1 MKNITYFTL
10 SCVLIILIN
19 GCAGYKPIFSPTNLK
34 FEISDYTITGDQTIG
49 NKIYSKLYR
58 ASNVK
63 QNEKN
68 IMNIDIS
75 IDVLK
80 NKKATIKNS
89 SGKILEYKISLD
101 TTIEVSDSLTDD
113 NLFNKKFISSTTYK
127 VQDQYYDTVKLE
139 NKSIENLVNKTY
151 EEIFIKLSEV
161 FLKNDN

>member
-10 SCVLIILIN
+10 SCVLIILIS

-89 SGKILEYKISLD
+89 SGKILEYKIFLD

-113 NLFNKKFISSTTYK
+113 NLFNDCINPFLFKIVPILNDLVAIILPLFIIVSSVLPPPTSTYR
-127 VQDQYYDTVKLE
+127 KL
-139 NKSIENLVNKTY
+139 L
-151 EEIFIKLSEV
+151 
-161 FLKNDN
+161 

>member
-34 FEISDYTITGDQTIG
+34 FEISDYTITGNQTIG
-49 NKIYSKLYR
+49 NKIYSKLYK

-68 IMNIDIS
+68 IVNIDIL

-89 SGKILEYKISLD
+89 SGKILEYKISLN
-101 TTIEVSDSLTDD
+101 TTIEVADSLTDD
-113 NLFNKKFISSTTYK
+113 NLFDKKFISSTTYK

-139 NKSIENLVNKTY
+139 NRSIENLVNKTY

-161 FLKNDN
+161 FLKK

>member
-1 MKNITYFTL
+1 MKNIIYFTL

-34 FEISDYTITGDQTIG
+34 FGISDYTITGDRTIG
-49 NKIYSKLYR
+49 NKIYSKLYK
-58 ASNVK
+58 ASSVK

-68 IMNIDIS
+68 IINIDIS

-127 VQDQYYDTVKLE
+127 IQDQYYDTVKLE